1 MSDTPEKTK
10 PSKKKTGGLAGIVAG
25 ETAISAAGGE
35 HDLRYRGYSIYDLA
49 QHCVF
54 EEVAYLLIY
63 GNLPNK
69 TELFE
74 FSERLRQQR
83 DIPQSLK
90 EVLER
95 IPKGA
100 HPMDVLRTG
109 VSFLG
114 NIESETKGE
123 SRNQYKITERLLAT
137 LPSMMLYWWHF
148 VQSKGKNRID
158 LTTDADGIGDH
169 FLTLLHGKAPS
180 ELHKKIMNISLILY
194 AEHEFNASTFTGRII
209 TSTMSDFYSATVGAI
224 GSLRGNLHGGANE
237 AAMELIEQYKT
248 PEDASKGVLDKLAKK
263 ELIMGFGHR
272 VYTVADP
279 RNRVI
284 KGCSKDLAEE
294 NGDTTLY
301 DVSRAIETVLWEEKN
316 MFPNLD
322 FYSASTY
329 KYMGIPTPLFTPIF
343 VMSRMSGWAAH
354 FMEQRANNKLIRPGA
369 EYTGPGE
376 LEFTPIDER

>member
-1 MSDTPEKTK
+1 MSD
-10 PSKKKTGGLAGIVAG
+10 KKKTGGLAGIVAG
-25 ETAISAAGGE
+25 QTAISSAGGAE
-35 HDLRYRGYSIYDLA
+35 DLRYRGYSIYDLA

-54 EEVAYLLIY
+54 EEVAHLIVY
-63 GNLPNK
+63 GHLPNK

-83 DIPQSLK
+83 DLPQNLK
-90 EVLER
+90 DVLER
-95 IPKGA
+95 IPKSA
-100 HPMDVLRTG
+100 SPMDVLRTG

-114 NIESETKGE
+114 NIEPETDDHDG
-123 SRNQYKITERLLAT
+123 YKITELLLAT
-137 LPSMMLYWWHF
+137 LPSMLLYWWHF
-148 VQSKGKNRID
+148 GKNGEKID
-158 LTTDADGIGDH
+158 LETDADGIADH

-180 ELHKKIMNISLILY
+180 ELHKRIMNISLILY
-194 AEHEFNASTFTGRII
+194 AEHEFNASTFTGRTIA
-209 TSTMSDFYSATVGAI
+209 STLSDFYSATAGAI
-224 GSLRGNLHGGANE
+224 GALRGPLHGGANE

-248 PEDASKGVLDKLAKK
+248 PEDAAMGVREKMANK

-272 VYTVADP
+272 VYTTADP

-301 DVSRAIETVLWEEKN
+301 DISRAIETTMWEEKS

-329 KYMGIPTPLFTPIF
+329 KYLAIPTDLFTPIF
-343 VMSRMSGWAAH
+343 VMSRMTGWAAH
-354 FMEQRANNKLIRPGA
+354 IMEQRGNNKLIRPGA

-376 LEFTPIDER
+376 LEFVALEDR